1 MITEKTPFL
10 FLIILMVQFIGLNNE
25 VDGKGIKFYLGTESM
40 PDLNGVPYDPL
51 KNEAT
56 LFTDAYN

>member
-1 MITEKTPFL
+1 
-10 FLIILMVQFIGLNNE
+10 MVQFIGLNNE